1 MAGVAVD
8 HIPGSSRDEFSLT
21 GKSDVGVR
29 PWNVIHACTQARDI
43 LPLLDVQVSA
53 GMRPFLVTPHGS
65 GTPDLY
71 LRTAEESPKTAS
83 LLTAWNDVRQWRR
96 SLLDAD

>member
-8 HIPGSSRDEFSLT
+8 PFHSSVQERPSAVAKYA
-21 GKSDVGVR
+21 GKTSSGEVH
-29 PWNVIHACTQARDI
+29 PWNVVHACTQVRDI
-43 LPLLDVQVSA
+43 LPLIDAQVSA

-71 LRTAEESPKTAS
+71 LRSADETAKTAS
-83 LLTAWNDVRQWRR
+83 LLTAWNDVRQWR
-96 SLLDAD
+96 